1 MSTPSKSEHLRQT
14 TDALI
19 TQCKAANTVAEVIGL
34 GRSKVHGA
42 GLDGVLHALS
52 VEANAESIDALQ
64 AYSERLA
71 AWVAE
76 IRLKSRLDEPQGER
90 KKAA

>member
-64 AYSERLA
+64 AYSDRLA
-71 AWVAE
+71 AWVGE
-76 IRLKSRLDEPQGER
+76 IRAKASADRGER